1 MIADKPFPADG
12 NAAWNEILFEA
23 SVHRS
28 ARTGGVRVYIAD
40 VEKDAMG
47 A

>member
-23 SVHRS
+23 AVHRS
-28 ARTGGVRVYIAD
+28 AKLGGEKVFMAD
-40 VEKDAMG
+40 VEKDAMK
-47 A
+47 